1 MRAKEQSEQNRS
13 GFFYG
18 YLIVG
23 LAFVIMFVLWG
34 AFYAFGIFFKPIL
47 KEFSWTRAMTA
58 GAFSLCS
65 IVQGLLSIAM
75 GGLTDKFGARL
86 VMTLCGLLLG
96 VGYLLM
102 SQLSVIWQ
110 LYLFYGVI
118 VGAGMG
124 GSFTPLMSAVARCF
138 MRRRSTMTGIV
149 AAGTGFG
156 ALIAP
161 PVVSRLVSSYGWR
174 ASYVV
179 VGGIVLGVVVL
190 CAQFIRHDP
199 ARMGQVAYGD
209 GGEREKVLR
218 QDIKELSLSEAAY
231 TMQFWIVFGMIFS
244 LGFCVFAIM
253 VHIAPHAAEIGIST
267 ASAANILATVGGAS
281 ILGKVLLGK
290 TADRIGNRQT
300 FIIGFI
306 LMLAALF
313 MVLPTKGELML
324 YLFGVVYGFGFGGC
338 IASESPLVA
347 ELFGLSSHGL
357 ILGVISF
364 SFLLGGAFGPFL
376 FGLIFDMTGSYRWG
390 FLACG
395 VVSFIGLLLTV
406 ILKRRG
412 DI

>member
-1 MRAKEQSEQNRS
+1 
-13 GFFYG
+13 
-18 YLIVG
+18 
-23 LAFVIMFVLWG
+23 
-34 AFYAFGIFFKPIL
+34 
-47 KEFSWTRAMTA
+47 MTA

-65 IVQGLLSIAM
+65 IVQGLLGIAM

-86 VMTLCGLLLG
+86 VMTLCGLFLG

-102 SQLSVIWQ
+102 SQVSTIWQ
-110 LYLFYGVI
+110 LYLFYGAI

-138 MRRRSTMTGIV
+138 TTRRSTMTGIV
-149 AAGTGFG
+149 AAGSGFG
-156 ALIAP
+156 GLIAP
-161 PVVSRLVSSYGWR
+161 PVVSRLVSGYGWR
-174 ASYVV
+174 GSYVI

-190 CAQFIRHDP
+190 CAQFIRHNP
-199 ARMGQVAYGD
+199 APMGQVAYGND
-209 GGEREKVLR
+209 GQRGKVVR
-218 QDIKELSLSEAAY
+218 HDSKELSLREAVC
-231 TMQFWIVFGMIFS
+231 TMKFWILSSMIFS

-253 VHIAPHAAEIGIST
+253 VHIAPHAAEIGMSPT
-267 ASAANILATVGGAS
+267 SAANILATIGGAS

-300 FIIGFI
+300 FIIGFV
-306 LMLAALF
+306 LMLAAL
-313 MVLPTKGELML
+313 VLVLATKGELML

-357 ILGVISF
+357 ILGVIAF

-376 FGLIFDMTGSYRWG
+376 LGYIFDIAGNYQWG

-395 VVSFIGLLLTV
+395 VASFIGLMLAA
-406 ILKRRG
+406 ILKRRC